1 MPRLVV
7 FVALFAV
14 VVWGAS
20 PVAAKIAVAELD
32 PIIVALLRILLGGLI
47 ALPLVLFWRIKLP
60 STLPQNLLLLLSAF
74 CGCIGFPVLFTLGVN
89 LTSANHASMIL
100 ASLPVFT
107 GAIAMAWDR
116 RFPAFLWWFGCALAL
131 SGEVLLISS
140 RGEGSG
146 GASLD
151 GDLIVLS
158 SNLFASLGYV
168 AGARLLQAGYPA
180 SATTFWG
187 VVLAAAVFLP
197 FTPFL
202 LGDLAVEAVGLR
214 TWLAVA
220 YLAFGVTIVGYI
232 AWYWALGKGG
242 IARIGLIQFLQ
253 PVSGVVLA
261 WLLLSETLTS
271 AFLLASAVI
280 LLGIWIAVR
289 AK

>member
-20 PVAAKIAVAELD
+20 PVAAKVAVVELD
-32 PIIVALLRILLGGLI
+32 PMVVALLRTLLGGII

-74 CGCIGFPVLFTLGVN
+74 CGFIGFPVFFTLGVN

-100 ASLPVFT
+100 ASLPIFT

-116 RFPAFLWWFGCALAL
+116 RFPAFLWWLGCALAI

-140 RGEGSG
+140 RGEGTG
-146 GASLD
+146 AASLD

-168 AGARLLQAGYPA
+168 AGARLLQAGYPS
-180 SATTFWG
+180 SATTYWG
-187 VVLAAAVFLP
+187 VVLAALVFLP